1 MSHININ
8 IATVATRPSWGA
20 KIYII
25 YRKSAIDAAHIDIDK
40 RRKKYINIYIH
51 TQRQRERERVKQHTY
66 KRL

>member
-40 RRKKYINIYIH
+40 RRKKYIYIYTH
-51 TQRQRERERVKQHTY
+51 TDRERE
-66 KRL
+66 